1 MLILQYKVSLL
12 LTDLVA
18 AVVLFIFMPVLLCFL
33 CCYRFS
39 VNEDFII
46 IQNARTDPSPI
57 RSSTLALC
65 RAAETSRTPSR
76 QVRRH
81 SADGIKIA
89 GRPRDLPVPV
99 VWPVI
104 RGRTCKWAWP
114 RGAALRSGKFPTS
127 SNRRRHVSRAV
138 GGLVADCSSSH
149 NECSLR

>member
-104 RGRTCKWAWP
+104 SGRTCKWAWP
-114 RGAALRSGKFPTS
+114 RGRKISAPRYEAVSF
-127 SNRRRHVSRAV
+127 RRVRIAEDTCHAQ
-138 GGLVADCSSSH
+138 LAD
-149 NECSLR
+149 